1 MTGGTNELLDEVA
14 VYYSNRL
21 AQHGQTAAGV
31 DWRDTDSQILRFN
44 QLLTLIAASGPYTLC
59 DVGCGYGALLDHI
72 SELRHSIGYV
82 GLDVSSAMVDAARQR
97 FVHNPNARFEISSR
111 PDTLV
116 DYSVASG
123 IFNVK
128 LGRSEEEWEVYLLET
143 LDMMNEVSTRGFAFN
158 CLTSYSDTDKRRPDL
173 FYADPLHLFHICK
186 SRYSRHVALLHD
198 YGLYEFTMIVRR

>member
-1 MTGGTNELLDEVA
+1 MTDGTNELLGEVA

-31 DWRDTDSQILRFN
+31 DWRDTDSQILRFD
-44 QLLTLIAASGPYTLC
+44 QLLKLVAAAKPYTLC
-59 DVGCGYGALLDHI
+59 DIGCGYGALLDYI
-72 SELRHSIGYV
+72 SDLGHSIRYI
-82 GLDVSSAMVDAARQR
+82 GLDVSSAMVNAARQR
-97 FVHNPNARFEISSR
+97 FVHNPNARFEIASR

-128 LGRSEEEWEVYLLET
+128 LERSQEEWEEYLLET
-143 LDMMNEVSTRGFAFN
+143 LDVMNEVSTRGFAFN
-158 CLTSYSDTDKRRPDL
+158 CLTSYSDADKMRRDL

-198 YGLYEFTMIVRR
+198 YGLYEFTMIVRK